1 MNNIYLIG
9 MPGCGKSAIGKIL
22 SKELKLIHIDADV
35 YLEQKFSKTIP
46 EIFSENGEEY
56 FRIMETEIIKELS
69 RMDNIIVSTGGGVV
83 TVPDNK
89 KLMKSTGKIIFIDS
103 SPETILGNSSLS
115 GRPLL
120 KDKTKIFDMYK
131 TRIAMYRDFA
141 DIIAD
146 NNGLIDNT
154 VMAIKESLERN
165 D

>member
-56 FRIMETEIIKELS
+56 FRIMETEIINELS